1 MDVTNIAVARD
12 NAGVL
17 YIISDGQLRKSSN
30 GGVHFINLSLPHSFY
45 HPARIIA
52 VAPDNSDVVAVV
64 DSRTGGS
71 HIWLSTN
78 GGNLWN
84 DIGNPK
90 NGINAVITDIA
101 ISPVIEG
108 HSRHYFATIADDRR
122 GVTIR
127 GDVMVRIGGNWSG
140 INGVSMTHDY
150 LAIQASPEYPADST
164 VCVVGVTPK
173 DGIDY
178 QVINFK
184 DKSVARTIKFLSAGT
199 IEDYCLPA
207 SKNSVIRADIVIGI
221 DAVSPEERH
230 KVAFISVAC
239 GSMTPTDGIY
249 RVQDDFFERLNV
261 CPQDNGLRIR
271 CLDYDGEGLL
281 AGELGSTNV
290 WVSSN
295 PLNIVPAWD
304 KVEPKPAG
312 EREAVVGMRTPDC
325 YVGTSGWNGGF
336 FVL

>member
-12 NAGVL
+12 NVGVL
-17 YIISDGQLRKSSN
+17 YIISDGQLRKSTN
-30 GGVHFINLSLPHSFY
+30 GGAHFINLNLPQSFY

-52 VAPDNSDVVAVV
+52 VAPDSSDVVAVV

-71 HIWLSTN
+71 HIWVSNN

-84 DIGNPK
+84 DLGNPK

-101 ISPVIEG
+101 ISPVIDG
-108 HSRHYFATIADDRR
+108 RGRHYFATIADNRR

-127 GDVMVRIGGNWSG
+127 GDVMVRMGSHWA
-140 INGVSMTHDY
+140 GVDGAGMTHDY
-150 LAIQASPEYPADST
+150 MAVQLSPEYATDRS
-164 VCVVGVTPK
+164 VCVVGATPQ
-173 DGIDY
+173 DGLDY
-178 QVINFK
+178 QVINVK
-184 DKSVARTIKFLSAGT
+184 ESIVVRTIKFLPPGG
-199 IEDYCLPA
+199 IIDYCLPA

-221 DAVSPEERH
+221 DALSPEDRH

-239 GSMTPTDGIY
+239 GKLTPFDGVY
-249 RVQDDFFERLNV
+249 RVQDEFFERLNV
-261 CPQDNGLRIR
+261 SPGDSSLRIR

-281 AGELGSTNV
+281 AGELDSTNV

-295 PLNIVPAWD
+295 PMNITPAWD
-304 KVEPKPAG
+304 KVEPKPDG
-312 EREAVVGMRTPDC
+312 EREAVVGMRTPNC